1 MSRAEPSLSRWA
13 VDRAG
18 ARRKDDAWLRATWKD
33 PDSGVLV
40 LAGDETLVTDT
51 GGDVR
56 LALVAPE
63 QAPPGERFLLGS
75 DDERAYWAVPGP
87 LPAAPGA
94 RPATLRQVGA
104 QLDDR
109 DAGLF
114 VHAVALA
121 AWHERH
127 PRCPRCGHSTR
138 VVAAGAARHCD
149 TDGSEHF
156 PRVDPAVIML
166 VHDGAE
172 RCVLGRQQSWPPG
185 RLSILAGFVE
195 PGESAEQAV
204 AREVGEEVGLAVTDL
219 RYVASQP
226 WPFPSSLMLGY
237 TARATDP
244 PVEGDL
250 AADLEELA
258 EARWFTREQVR
269 AAVAA
274 GDEGADGLRLP
285 PSVSISWR
293 ILTDWA
299 GLR

>member
-1 MSRAEPSLSRWA
+1 MSRATPSLSRST

-18 ARRKDDAWLRATWKD
+18 LRRKDDAWLGTAWKD

-40 LAGDETLVTDT
+40 LAGDETLVSDSDS
-51 GGDVR
+51 GVH

-63 QAPPGERFLLGS
+63 HAPPGERFLLGH
-75 DDERAYWAVPGP
+75 DEERAYWAVPGP
-87 LPAAPGA
+87 LPAVPGA

-104 QLDDR
+104 QLGDR

-114 VHAVALA
+114 VHAMALA

-127 PRCPRCGHSTR
+127 PRCPRCGDRTR

-156 PRVDPAVIML
+156 PRIDPAVIML
-166 VHDGAE
+166 VHDGAD
-172 RCVLGRQQSWPPG
+172 RCVLGRQQSWPAG
-185 RLSILAGFVE
+185 RFSILAGFVE
-195 PGESAEQAV
+195 GGESAEQAV
-204 AREVGEEVGLAVTDL
+204 VREVGEEVGLAVSDL

-237 TARATDP
+237 TALATDP
-244 PVEGDL
+244 PTAGDL
-250 AADLEELA
+250 VADPEELA
-258 EARWFTREQVR
+258 EARWFTRRQVR

-274 GDEGADGLRLP
+274 GEAGADGLRLP
-285 PSVSISWR
+285 PSVSIAWR
-293 ILTDWA
+293 ILTAWA
-299 GLR
+299 AG